1 MPAAGHHDQTARVKQ
16 DPAAWPPWPAHH
28 ELTIEPVWST
38 TMPAITQTP
47 ETRPHA
53 APAYYQARPAGW
65 RITGLRRWAHQL
77 IAALPRRARRLR
89 LRRPAEYKL
98 EPMPRMRWYS

>member
-1 MPAAGHHDQTARVKQ
+1 
-16 DPAAWPPWPAHH
+16 
-28 ELTIEPVWST
+28 
-38 TMPAITQTP
+38 MPAITQTP

-53 APAYYQARPAGW
+53 APAYYQARPARW
-65 RITGLRRWAHQL
+65 RITGLRRWAHHL